1 MPTPGYILDACIAAL
16 SLGDP
21 VAIQIHRAPA
31 LLAAAASLAGQGDA
45 TAEVRSWAEIQGRG
59 SYAPPPAPF
68 PLLPTAPALIWDIG
82 KDAPPE
88 RLYELLA
95 WRYPDNHPVT
105 LLALDDAGAI
115 TTITQLTLADLVT
128 LCIVHCALCIVH
140 LPPLPIAADRRGP
153 EGLHWVVSRLLAPGG
168 CPWDVRQTHQSLRG
182 ALLEES
188 YEVLEALDADDMHG
202 LSEELGDLLIAI
214 FAHSEMA
221 RQAGTFSVADVFGQ
235 VTAKLIRRHPHV
247 FGDVAVDGEG
257 EVLQNW
263 DQIKAAELAEKGR
276 SRPSALDGV
285 PPALPALAAAQKL
298 GKKASRT
305 GFAWPDAASAWA
317 KLHEELGELEAA
329 VESSDLAHTAEELG
343 DLLFIVARL
352 ASYLNLD
359 AEAALREAN
368 AKFRRRFTFIEQS
381 AAAEGRPLSALSLDE
396 MLARWREAKRIPHAP
411 AN

>member
-1 MPTPGYILDACIAAL
+1 M
-16 SLGDP
+16 
-21 VAIQIHRAPA
+21 
-31 LLAAAASLAGQGDA
+31 
-45 TAEVRSWAEIQGRG
+45 
-59 SYAPPPAPF
+59 
-68 PLLPTAPALIWDIG
+68 
-82 KDAPPE
+82 
-88 RLYELLA
+88 
-95 WRYPDNHPVT
+95 
-105 LLALDDAGAI
+105 
-115 TTITQLTLADLVT
+115 
-128 LCIVHCALCIVH
+128 
-140 LPPLPIAADRRGP
+140 
-153 EGLHWVVSRLLAPGG
+153 
-168 CPWDVRQTHQSLRG
+168 
-182 ALLEES
+182 
-188 YEVLEALDADDMHG
+188 LEALDADDMHG

-263 DQIKAAELAEKGR
+263 DQIKAAELSEKGR

-329 VESSDLAHTAEELG
+329 VESGDLAHTAEELG

>member
-128 LCIVHCALCIVH
+128 LCIVHCTS
-140 LPPLPIAADRRGP
+140 P
-153 EGLHWVVSRLLAPGG
+153 
-168 CPWDVRQTHQSLRG
+168 
-182 ALLEES
+182 
-188 YEVLEALDADDMHG
+188 
-202 LSEELGDLLIAI
+202 
-214 FAHSEMA
+214 
-221 RQAGTFSVADVFGQ
+221 
-235 VTAKLIRRHPHV
+235 
-247 FGDVAVDGEG
+247 
-257 EVLQNW
+257 
-263 DQIKAAELAEKGR
+263 
-276 SRPSALDGV
+276 
-285 PPALPALAAAQKL
+285 PPA
-298 GKKASRT
+298 
-305 GFAWPDAASAWA
+305 
-317 KLHEELGELEAA
+317 H
-329 VESSDLAHTAEELG
+329 
-343 DLLFIVARL
+343 
-352 ASYLNLD
+352 
-359 AEAALREAN
+359 
-368 AKFRRRFTFIEQS
+368 RRR
-381 AAAEGRPLSALSLDE
+381 PP
-396 MLARWREAKRIPHAP
+396 WP
-411 AN
+411 